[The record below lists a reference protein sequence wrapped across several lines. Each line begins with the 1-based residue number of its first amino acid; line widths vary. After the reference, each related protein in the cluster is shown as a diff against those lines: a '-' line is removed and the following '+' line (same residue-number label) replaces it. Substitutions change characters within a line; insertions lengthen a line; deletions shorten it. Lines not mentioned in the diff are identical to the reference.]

1 MSHPQVVSSSHSKE
15 MRAEFMDFLRPGQLL
30 ETLLD
35 SVPGTFY
42 FVKDLESRFMGGSQS
57 FAESLGEDS
66 ISPMVGKTDFDYSP
80 DFLAEVF
87 YADDQAVMRT
97 GQGIFNKIELVPSA
111 DGSLD
116 WLCTTKIPLYGMNGM
131 VVGLAGVAR
140 IIRDSDALYAEHP
153 EMRQIVAFVRTHY
166 REKVSVADIAQA
178 GAVSVSSQERLF
190 RSVFGLTPM
199 MYLRKTRLNAA
210 CKLLRDSKTSLAE
223 IAAQCGFKD
232 QTSMNRAFRQE
243 LKITPLKYRRSFSEA
258 TVRRS
263 SKSAAILLRSQ
274 L

>member
-1 MSHPQVVSSSHSKE
+1 
-15 MRAEFMDFLRPGQLL
+15 MDFLRPGQLL

-116 WLCTTKIPLYGMNGM
+116 RKEVMC
-131 VVGLAGVAR
+131 
-140 IIRDSDALYAEHP
+140 
-153 EMRQIVAFVRTHY
+153 VRT
-166 REKVSVADIAQA
+166 
-178 GAVSVSSQERLF
+178 
-190 RSVFGLTPM
+190 
-199 MYLRKTRLNAA
+199 NA
-210 CKLLRDSKTSLAE
+210 T
-223 IAAQCGFKD
+223 AA
-232 QTSMNRAFRQE
+232 R
-243 LKITPLKYRRSFSEA
+243 
-258 TVRRS
+258 
-263 SKSAAILLRSQ
+263 
-274 L
+274 